1 MARGRNGKASTT
13 ERLMARNAG
22 LASKK
27 MADGGEVFT
36 GNLAS
41 RALKAVGA
49 RAMTMDGNIFVNEGF
64 GATPEDQALYAHER
78 VHEQG
83 SGGHDHGD
91 HNHGNDPEEMA
102 ARAVER
108 MVLHKAR
115 AGEDLGETLAK
126 VRENMPQNQEDA
138 EKQIRHALSAD
149 KDGEM
154 REQAMMGYWALRSQ
168 GLSEKDVNRM
178 LGEFVVNTM
187 EEIEQLNNERTSGN
201 AKF

>member
-1 MARGRNGKASTT
+1 
-13 ERLMARNAG
+13 MARNAG
-22 LASKK
+22 LSSKK

-49 RAMTMDGNIFVNEGF
+49 RAMTMDGSIFVNEGF
-64 GATPEDQALYAHER
+64 GNTPEDMALYAHER
-78 VHEQG
+78 VHESG

-126 VRENMPQNQEDA
+126 VRENMPRNQEEA

-154 REQAMMGYWALRSQ
+154 REQSMMGYWALRSQ
-168 GLSEKDVNRM
+168 GLSESDVNRM
-178 LGEFVVNTM
+178 LSEFVSGAM
-187 EEIEQLNNERTSGN
+187 KEIEELNNERAATN
-201 AKF
+201 AKY